1 MKGKT
6 MTQNKNIT
14 NVKNASKASK
24 DQQETKSIVKDLV
37 EDTKEVEIA
46 VVSTPG
52 NTDLLVGLY
61 ITKDSDQ
68 NRTHVGDLIYRYNT
82 KEIQLQSHAA
92 NFEAQ
97 VEGAILGDA
106 SIRDEET
113 GQIIMIS
120 REEEPEQWIRKLYQS
135 LEFSSNPFIATESQE
150 YIN

>member
-1 MKGKT
+1 M
-6 MTQNKNIT
+6 
-14 NVKNASKASK
+14 
-24 DQQETKSIVKDLV
+24 
-37 EDTKEVEIA
+37 
-46 VVSTPG
+46 VSTPS

-106 SIRDEET
+106 SIRDDET
-113 GQIIMIS
+113 GQITMIS